1 MAEFKFCPQ
10 CGRPLAPVQLAGRE
24 RLACTA
30 ACGYVL
36 WDNPVPVVAGIVE
49 LGDVVILVRN
59 REWPETF
66 FGIVTGFLEKKESPQ
81 DAILRELKEELN
93 LDGEIVGFVGNYAF
107 FRNNQIILVYHIR
120 ARGEITLGD
129 ELAAYKL
136 VPPSQLQPWPLGTG
150 PALKDWLDRRNAEM
164 ER

>member
-10 CGRPLAPVQLAGRE
+10 CGSPLAPAQLAGRK
-24 RLACTA
+24 RLICTA
-30 ACGYVL
+30 ACGYVS
-36 WDNPVPVVAGIVE
+36 WGNPVPVVAGIVE
-49 LGDVVILVRN
+49 LGEAVVLVRN
-59 REWPETF
+59 REWPEKF
-66 FGIVTGFLEKKESPQ
+66 FGLVTGFLEKEESPQ

-120 ARGEITLGD
+120 ARGEIMLGD

-136 VPPSQLQPWPLGTG
+136 VPPDQLQPWPLGTG
-150 PALKDWLDRRNAEM
+150 PALKDWLDRRNAEV
-164 ER
+164 ES